1 MSEQTLRIAM
11 YSHDTMGLGHMRR
24 NLLIAQE
31 LRARLGATILMIS
44 GAWEAGLFA
53 LPAGVDCVTL
63 PALQKE
69 TDGGYAPRRLTLSYE
84 QLIHLRAQTLEA
96 SLRAFEPDLL
106 VVDKVPRGVGGEL
119 VHALERLRRHH
130 RTRCVLGLR
139 DILDDGGA
147 VRREWRAQGNEAA
160 IADYYDQVWVYGD
173 SSVYDV
179 VGEYGFSPEL
189 AGKVRYT
196 GYLNRRPAVAPT
208 QDQVNDAVAEL
219 RLPAGR
225 LALCMV
231 GGGQDGAALARAFAR
246 ARLPDGMNGVIVTGP
261 FMPAEARQELAHL
274 SASSER
280 LRVIEFVNETAPLLL
295 AAERVVTMGGYNSV
309 CEALSYGVR
318 ALVVPRVWP
327 RREQLVRAEH
337 FAKLGL
343 LEMLH
348 PDELSA
354 GAIGEWL
361 GTHLPECG
369 GAGEVDFGGLARL
382 PDLASAL
389 CAAARPHASVRIHHP
404 TTTSVS
410 HVAQ

>member
-1 MSEQTLRIAM
+1 MKEKMMKIAM

-31 LRARLGATILMIS
+31 LRARLGATVLMIS

-53 LPAGVDCVTL
+53 LPAGIDCVTL

-69 TDGGYAPRRLTLSYE
+69 TDGGYAPRRLCLPYH

-119 VHALERLRRHH
+119 VDALQSLRRHAK
-130 RTRCVLGLR
+130 TRCVLGLR
-139 DILDDGGA
+139 DILDEGSA
-147 VRREWRAQGNEAA
+147 VRREWQAQANEEAVR
-160 IADYYDQVWVYGD
+160 DYYDQIWVYGD

-189 AGKVRYT
+189 AEKVRYC
-196 GYLNRRPAVAPT
+196 GYLNRRPTITPARE
-208 QDQVNDAVAEL
+208 QIEDAVAEL

-246 ARLPDGMNGVIVTGP
+246 ARLPEGMNGLIVTGP
-261 FMPAEARQELAHL
+261 FMPEEVRRELGHL

-280 LRVIEFVNETAPLLL
+280 LRVIEFVNETAALLL
-295 AAERVVTMGGYNSV
+295 AADRVVTMGGYNSV
-309 CEALSYGVR
+309 CEALSYGVP
-318 ALVVPRVWP
+318 ALVVPRVRP

-348 PDELSA
+348 PDDLTPEAIARWLEGEPLRHSGA
-354 GAIGEWL
+354 GAVDFKGLER
-361 GTHLPECG
+361 LPE
-369 GAGEVDFGGLARL
+369 LAKN
-382 PDLASAL
+382 L
-389 CAAARPHASVRIHHP
+389 CAVARPQVSVSVHHP
-404 TTTSVS
+404 SVS